1 MVNSKYASKVLCKYA
16 SIQVCKYANMQVCV
30 YASMQVW
37 KIAIIEAWK
46 STSMKTCKP
55 TLGIP
60 YYPKTTC
67 LAIPNEP
74 FCSKWLNYFPR
85 GGWVKY
91 PWNTGNHQLPNH
103 TAAKLCHEM
112 TKPSCC
118 LDFDFH
124 LLLSNITVHL
134 CIEHQNNYL
143 CISLGLLVFNSG
155 DCPEMRTIV
164 KWIMFYWFT
173 SKGPEVTKVDVTIW
187 CLSIHWLCF
196 VNFTTNQLVLT
207 KQACIPC
214 L

>member
-1 MVNSKYASKVLCKYA
+1 MYISTLSQPYLSHI
-16 SIQVCKYANMQVCV
+16 S
-30 YASMQVW
+30 
-37 KIAIIEAWK
+37 AI
-46 STSMKTCKP
+46 SQ
-55 TLGIP
+55 P
-60 YYPKTTC
+60 Y
-67 LAIPNEP
+67 LSHISAI
-74 FCSKWLNYFPR
+74 
-85 GGWVKY
+85 
-91 PWNTGNHQLPNH
+91 
-103 TAAKLCHEM
+103 AKLCHEM
-112 TKPSCC
+112 VKSSCS

-134 CIEHQNNYL
+134 CIEHQNHYL